1 MPVKDTFAFVETDLP
16 ELADG
21 DVLVRNTFMSV
32 DPYMRGRMNAGPSYA
47 APFEVGEV
55 MYGGA
60 TGIVEQSRDAALPV
74 GTHVLSMLGWR
85 DYFVAPAKTLRK
97 IDASLVSPS
106 AYLGVLGMPG
116 FTAWVGLFVIDDV
129 KAGEIAL
136 ISSAAGA
143 VGSIAGQLAK
153 RRGARV
159 IGTTRSQEHASTLRE
174 KLHFDDVIVLRE
186 GEVAAQLHAAAP
198 DGIDF
203 FFENVGGELLE
214 AALTSLRSFGRISAC
229 GMIGNYNH
237 PLPGPRNLYLV
248 TPKRLKMQGFIV
260 SDHNNRLNDFVRDV
274 APAVASGEITGL
286 ETFIDGLDQAPQ
298 ALLSLFDAGA
308 HIGKLVVTLS

>member
-1 MPVKDTFAFVETDLP
+1 MPAKENFALVEVDVP
-16 ELADG
+16 ALADG
-21 DVLVRNTFMSV
+21 EVLVRNTHMSV

-60 TGIVEQSRDAALPV
+60 VGVVEQSRDVSLPV
-74 GTHVLSMLGWR
+74 GTHVLSNLGWR
-85 DYFVAPAKTLRK
+85 EYAVALAKTLRK
-97 IDASLVSPS
+97 VDTSIAPGP
-106 AYLGVLGMPG
+106 AYLGVLGMPA

-129 KAGEIAL
+129 KAGEIVL

-143 VGSIAGQLAK
+143 VGSVAGQLAK
-153 RRGARV
+153 RRGAHV
-159 IGTTRSQEHASTLRE
+159 IGTTRSQENADILRE
-174 KLHFDDVIVLRE
+174 KLHFDEVIVLRE
-186 GEVAAQLHAAAP
+186 GEIAAQLHAAAP

-214 AALTSLRSFGRISAC
+214 AALTSLRSFGRISVC
-229 GMIGNYNH
+229 GMIANYNH
-237 PLPGPRNLYLV
+237 PVPGPRNLYLV

-260 SDHNNRLNDFVRDV
+260 SDHNKRFEDFVRDV

-286 ETFIDGLDQAPQ
+286 ETIVNGLENAPD
-298 ALLSLFDAGA
+298 ALLSLFAPGA
-308 HIGKLVVTLS
+308 HVGKLIVTI